1 MRRASSSTPDKPLVA
16 IACGGTGGHLY
27 PGMAVADALIERGAH
42 VTLLVSAKAV
52 DQHAVQSIRDMSVV
66 TLPAVALTRGNLRGF
81 LRGMWDS
88 FKASRQEFRRH
99 RPHAVL
105 GMGGFTSAGPI
116 LAGKTV
122 RAATF
127 LHESNAIPGRA
138 NRWLSHFVDRAFV
151 GFYDAAPKLPHQFVS
166 TTGTPVRRELPAGDP
181 AACRQSLGLHPDL
194 PVLLIQGG
202 SQGAHAIN
210 DLLVRSA
217 PLFAEHLPDLQ
228 FLHLTGPEDFE
239 SVRDAYRAQ
248 GRKAAV
254 FPFLTE
260 MELALSGATLSVGR
274 AGASSL
280 SELAALRLPSI
291 LIPYPHAM
299 DNHQYWNARLFADR
313 NAARLLEQSEA
324 TPEKLVA
331 EVTRLIKVD
340 ADREAMRDA
349 LAYWHSP
356 LAAGLIAEKILALL
370 PDLAPPRVPPKRP
383 GRRGM
388 DIEALIQ
395 REEAEERRKAEL
407 ESALPPS

>member
-1 MRRASSSTPDKPLVA
+1 MTRSPSNKPDKPLVA

-27 PGMAVADALIERGAH
+27 PGMSVADALIERGAR
-42 VTLLVSAKAV
+42 VTLLVSTKAV

-66 TLPAVALTRGNLRGF
+66 TLPAVALTRGNTGPF
-81 LRGMWDS
+81 LRGLWDS
-88 FKASRQEFRRH
+88 FNACRMEFRKN

-105 GMGGFTSAGPI
+105 GMGGFTCVGPI
-116 LAGKTV
+116 LAGKTI

-138 NRWLSHFVDRAFV
+138 NRWLSHLVDRAFV
-151 GFYDAAPKLPHQFVS
+151 GFYDAAPRMPHQFVS

-181 AACRQSLGLHPDL
+181 AACRQSLGLQPDL
-194 PVLLIQGG
+194 PVLLVQGG
-202 SQGAHAIN
+202 SQGAHAVN
-210 DLLVRSA
+210 DLLIRSV
-217 PLFAEHLPDLQ
+217 PLFAERLPQLQ
-228 FLHLTGPEDFE
+228 FLHLTGAADLDA
-239 SVRDAYRAQ
+239 VRDAYRAH

-254 FPFLTE
+254 YPFLTE
-260 MELALSGATLSVGR
+260 MELALSAATLSVGR

-313 NAARLLEQSEA
+313 NAALILEESEA
-324 TPEKLVA
+324 TPDKLVT
-331 EVTRLIKVD
+331 EVTCLTQEDGARN
-340 ADREAMRDA
+340 AMRDA

-370 PDLAPPRVPPKRP
+370 PDPAPPRQPKKRASLR
-383 GRRGM
+383 GR
-388 DIEALIQ
+388 DIEAMAQ
-395 REEAEERRKAEL
+395 REEAEERRKAEI
-407 ESALPPS
+407 ESA